1 MAAKPLNS
9 IEGFSVS
16 ENEVQIVFANGHISV
31 ASLLVSGETNLGPI
45 SNVSIT
51 GGSSGQVISTDGLGN
66 LSFSSVASGGGGNLE
81 VYTRSSEII
90 KIPIDLGVL
99 SVAGRTGNI
108 AVPIV

>member
-66 LSFSSVASGGGGNLE
+66 LSFSSVASGAGGNLE